1 MDTKIQ
7 IIEETETSG
16 KFVVEPLDRGYGTT
30 IGNALRRVL
39 LSSIPGAAIT
49 SIKIDGVLHEFSTIP
64 GVKEDTTELILN
76 LREVFVKAQPPAPP
90 AEGGDDEERDD
101 SLVVRIEKKGP
112 GAVTAAD
119 IQTSPEV
126 EVVNPE
132 AYICTLADA
141 KSNLSMEM
149 TVERGKG
156 YVLPEKQENIKPTIG
171 VIPVGSVFTPIRH
184 VNYIVEATRV
194 GHQTD
199 LERLIVEV
207 QTNGS
212 IRPSDALSQSAR
224 ILDRQLRLFFEFGQG
239 GDAYLDDQ
247 EQPVRL
253 GPPDARIEELDF
265 SVRTYN
271 CLKKANIMTI
281 GELVTQTEGD
291 LMQIRNFGKKSLT
304 EVKDKL
310 AGFQLSLRKGT
321 GADGLD
327 YADLDDED
335 DEDQELAAAA
345 IASAADEDSAG
356 TAVEAGEPEAV
367 LANSAA
373 DKNEG

>member
-1 MDTKIQ
+1 METVTPKIQ
-7 IIEETETSG
+7 TIEESETYG
-16 KFVVEPLDRGYGTT
+16 RFVVEPMERGYGTT
-30 IGNALRRVL
+30 MGNALRRVL

-76 LREVFVKAQPPAPP
+76 LREVFVKAEPPTAPS
-90 AEGGDDEERDD
+90 GDGDDAEKDQNQP
-101 SLVVRIEKKGP
+101 LVLRIDKKGP
-112 GAVTAAD
+112 GAVTGAD
-119 IQTSPEV
+119 IECSSEL

-141 KSNLSMEM
+141 KSSLSMEM

-156 YVLPEKQENIKPTIG
+156 YVLPDKQENIKPTIG
-171 VIPVGSVFTPIRH
+171 LIPVGSVFTPVRH

-199 LERLIVEV
+199 FERLIMEV
-207 QTNGS
+207 KTNGS
-212 IRPSDALSQSAR
+212 ILPGEALSLAAR
-224 ILDRQLRLFFEFGQG
+224 ILDRQLRLFFDFSRG
-239 GDAYLDDQ
+239 GDAFLDD
-247 EQPVRL
+247 EQQQARG
-253 GPPDARIEELDF
+253 GPADSRIEELDF

-281 GELVTQTEGD
+281 GELVTRTEGD

-310 AGFQLSLRKGT
+310 ASLELSLRKG
-321 GADGLD
+321 GASDGFD
-327 YADLDDED
+327 YADYDED
-335 DEDQELAAAA
+335 DENEGGD
-345 IASAADEDSAG
+345 
-356 TAVEAGEPEAV
+356 AVEAGAHDDDTVEEEE
-367 LANSAA
+367 S
-373 DKNEG
+373 